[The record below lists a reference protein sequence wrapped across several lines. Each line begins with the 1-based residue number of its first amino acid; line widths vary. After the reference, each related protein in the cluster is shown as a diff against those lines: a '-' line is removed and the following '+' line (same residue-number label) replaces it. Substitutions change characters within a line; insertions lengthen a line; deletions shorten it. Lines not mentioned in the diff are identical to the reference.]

1 MEGKDRQQGGDDDE
15 FGEKHRLG
23 FAARC
28 LTYHAEVAAAVEGF
42 HADATRLGREGYEEG
57 LNHDDGTIDDDTK
70 VDGTHRQQVGAHAT
84 EVQTD
89 EGKKQGQGDDGG
101 HDDSGAPVLHEQQ
114 YDERDEDDTLQDIVH
129 HGAHGKADKVV
140 AVVERHYLHVLGQIV
155 VLYLADLRF
164 QSLDNLFG
172 VLALAHDDDAL
183 DHIAFLATSHLA
195 EAWRT
200 TLMHSGEVAH
210 KDRRAP
216 DVLHHD
222 VANLVNVVNQSD
234 AAHNIGLRAALDDV
248 AANIDVA
255 VGDGLVELQRT
266 NAIGSEL
273 VGVDTDLKG
282 LHLTAEADDVGD
294 AGHRPELALDDPVL
308 QSLQLTYRPFIAA
321 QRVAINLT
329 RRTGERLNV
338 GLHTIG
344 EVGIVEQV
352 VNLLARELIVDMVV
366 EAHGD
371 HGEAEERRRANVGLL
386 LH

>member
-1 MEGKDRQQGGDDDE
+1 M
-15 FGEKHRLG
+15 
-23 FAARC
+23 
-28 LTYHAEVAAAVEGF
+28 
-42 HADATRLGREGYEEG
+42 
-57 LNHDDGTIDDDTK
+57 
-70 VDGTHRQQVGAHAT
+70 
-84 EVQTD
+84 
-89 EGKKQGQGDDGG
+89 
-101 HDDSGAPVLHEQQ
+101 
-114 YDERDEDDTLQDIVH
+114 H
-129 HGAHGKADKVV
+129 HGAHGKVDKVV
-140 AVVERHYLHVLGQIV
+140 AVVERHYLHVLGQVV

-172 VLALAHDDDAL
+172 VLALAHDDNAL
-183 DHIAFLATSHLA
+183 DHIVLLTTTYLA
-195 EAWRT
+195 EAWCT
-200 TLMHSGEVAH
+200 TLMHGGEVAH
-210 KDRRAP
+210 KDGRSP
-216 DVLHHD
+216 DVFHYD
-222 VANLVNVVNQSD
+222 VANLADVVNQSD
-234 AAHNIGLRAALDDV
+234 TTHNIGLRAALDDV

-266 NAIGSEL
+266 HAIGSEL

-282 LHLTAEADDVGD
+282 LHLTAEADDVGN

-308 QSLQLTYRPFIAA
+308 QGLQLTYRPLITA
-321 QRVAINLT
+321 QRITINLP

-344 EVGIVEQV
+344 EVSIVEQV